1 MLVRHSSNIR
11 YKKEKKEIYNYA
23 IYIYPH
29 THNSEHEIEEAERDL
44 SVLYRGLAIVGWVL
58 PWQKGNKR

>member
-44 SVLYRGLAIVGWVL
+44 SVL
-58 PWQKGNKR
+58 